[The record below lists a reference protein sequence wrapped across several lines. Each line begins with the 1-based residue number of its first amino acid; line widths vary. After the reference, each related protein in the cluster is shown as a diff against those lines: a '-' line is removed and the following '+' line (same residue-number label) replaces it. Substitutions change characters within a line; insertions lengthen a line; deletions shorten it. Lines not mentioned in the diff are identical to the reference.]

1 MTGIN
6 GRSYRI
12 LSKRCISWGAVLVIG
27 VISVAISLGVFSSQA
42 FAEEKESEISL
53 EAPSFPATKGTGF
66 LEEEAGISTYTNV
79 GETIDL
85 GLARNAFRS
94 IEYETDE
101 YIIGSVPLPDYPETE
116 DVHSYVHIDGWVV
129 TYYLRKEVVAKI
141 LDWEGFGP
149 DEVITGTKLQDGI
162 FVVCDAAGVPIGDIK
177 YYDFKYPNANKMMI
191 IVDALWTYGEDTLNI
206 MLPSDFV
213 FYERSFSHYVRGG
226 GSTNSSLY
234 IDGQEIS
241 YLHVTGTHY
250 GLISPT
256 LLSPG
261 VFHTVKVTNTSYNL
275 DAFDAIILVYREP

>member
-12 LSKRCISWGAVLVIG
+12 PSKGYSYSAVLVIG
-27 VISVAISLGVFSSQA
+27 VISVAISLGFFSSQA
-42 FAEEKESEISL
+42 FAERKGSEISL
-53 EAPSFPATKGTGF
+53 EAPFFLETKGTSF

-79 GETIDL
+79 EETINL
-85 GLARNAFRS
+85 GLARNAFRT

-129 TYYLRKEVVAKI
+129 IYYLREEPAAKI

-213 FYERSFSHYVRGG
+213 FYERSFSHCIRNGG
-226 GSTNSSLY
+226 YSYLY
-234 IDGQEIS
+234 IDGQRIS
-241 YLHVTGTHY
+241 DLSGTGTHY
-250 GLISPT
+250 GLLSPT
-256 LLSPG
+256 QLSPD
-261 VFHTVKVTNTSYNL
+261 VFHTVKVTCSSTF
-275 DAFDAIILVYREP
+275 DAFDAIVLVYREP